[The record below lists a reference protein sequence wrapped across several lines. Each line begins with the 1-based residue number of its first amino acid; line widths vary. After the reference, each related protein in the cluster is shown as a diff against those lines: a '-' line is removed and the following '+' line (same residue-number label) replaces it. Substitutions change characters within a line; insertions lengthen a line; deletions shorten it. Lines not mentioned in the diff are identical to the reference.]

1 MKLYLLYILN
11 ILTLII
17 ISLIF
22 VELLNTFDA
31 SDFKFTTFNNFLTD
45 TSETGNIHRIFI
57 LKMVGCL
64 IVFITSLASIFLAK
78 SALNRVKKEAAIS
91 TDKVINIASSLSLRE
106 ITSGFKHEISQP
118 LFVVRGYLEL
128 LESVLGDNEV
138 IRRFNLENCFG
149 KSIESVDSAV
159 EILDKLSKFIYSE
172 NCVKSLNPIVEA
184 EYVIDIFNSQLRN
197 RGISIYFNS
206 EEDLKDITF
215 DISNFYILITML
227 LVAGRNSFIGLED
240 KLGKRI
246 DFFIRRDDTS
256 LHIEIQD
263 NGNGVVK
270 SSEDASFLRFADV
283 RNKVDDS
290 LTYARVVAEANNG
303 EFSEV
308 HKYGEGSTV
317 EITFPDVFETSF

>member
-17 ISLIF
+17 ISLFF
-22 VELLNTFDA
+22 VELLNNFDA
-31 SDFKFTTFNNFLTD
+31 TDFKFTTFNNFLTD
-45 TSETGNIHRIFI
+45 TSETGNVHRIFI
-57 LKMVGCL
+57 LKVFACC
-64 IVFITSLASIFLAK
+64 IVIISSIASIFLARNAISK
-78 SALNRVKKEAAIS
+78 VKREAAIS
-91 TDKVINIASSLSLRE
+91 TDKVINIASSISLRE

-128 LESVLGDNEV
+128 LESVLGDSEV
-138 IRRFNLENCFG
+138 IQRFNLENCFG
-149 KSIESVDSAV
+149 KSIDSVDNAV

-172 NCVKSLNPIVEA
+172 NCVKSFNPIIEA

-206 EEDLKDITF
+206 EENLKNITF

-246 DFFIRRDDTS
+246 DFFVKRDDSS
-256 LHIEIQD
+256 LIIEIQD

-270 SSEDASFLRFADV
+270 SSEDASFLHFADV

-290 LTYARVVAEANNG
+290 LTYAKVVAEANNG
-303 EFSEV
+303 IFSEV
-308 HKYGEGSTV
+308 HKYGEGSTI
-317 EITFPDVFETSF
+317 EITFANVFEL